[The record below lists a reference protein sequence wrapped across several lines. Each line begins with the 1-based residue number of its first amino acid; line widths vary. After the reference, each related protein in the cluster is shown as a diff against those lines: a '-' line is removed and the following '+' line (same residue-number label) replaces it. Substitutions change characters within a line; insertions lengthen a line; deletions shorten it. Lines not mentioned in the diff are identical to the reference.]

1 MILLFK
7 NKTCASRTGH
17 SLTFLSL
24 PLLILMDT
32 RNETKWEAKTARV
45 CLCSETGFLSPQHYL
60 SKWVVSRQSI
70 LLVLQLRKVG
80 SKDLKGIQ
88 SRSGSRHIL
97 EPIVFP
103 TAVAAVSG
111 SEQPISALA
120 PEGHG
125 PGRSGD

>member
-1 MILLFK
+1 M
-7 NKTCASRTGH
+7 
-17 SLTFLSL
+17 
-24 PLLILMDT
+24 
-32 RNETKWEAKTARV
+32 ARV
-45 CLCSETGFLSPQHYL
+45 CLCSETGSLSPQHYF
-60 SKWVVSRQSI
+60 SKWVVSRQSV
-70 LLVLQLRKVG
+70 LPVLQLRKVG

-103 TAVAAVSG
+103 PTAVAVVSG
-111 SEQPISALA
+111 PEQPVSALV